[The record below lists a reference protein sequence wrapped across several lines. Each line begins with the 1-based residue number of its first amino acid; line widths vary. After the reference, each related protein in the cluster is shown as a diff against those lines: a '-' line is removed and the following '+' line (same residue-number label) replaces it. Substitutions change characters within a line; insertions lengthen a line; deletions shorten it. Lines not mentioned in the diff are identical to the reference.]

1 MCQVGNNYDY
11 GILKFLR
18 ALRDVPTIGA
28 FYVLCRRAVTEC
40 QWALLTNKKKGL
52 MLVKF
57 EQLAALSEAKSF
69 SFEGNRYY
77 AVSPAAFVG

>member
-1 MCQVGNNYDY
+1 VGNNYDY

-40 QWALLTNKKKGL
+40 QWALLTSKKKRPDAG
-52 MLVKF
+52 KI
-57 EQLAALSEAKSF
+57 
-69 SFEGNRYY
+69 
-77 AVSPAAFVG
+77 